1 MVGSLRET
9 LNRLGNNT
17 SSTRRPPRLTS
28 AMSSKEDKKAE
39 KGRLAAEKKAAKDKA
54 KADKKVWTR
63 RPDANKLAPA
73 PA

>member
-1 MVGSLRET
+1 
-9 LNRLGNNT
+9 
-17 SSTRRPPRLTS
+17 
-28 AMSSKEDKKAE
+28 MSSKEDKKAE